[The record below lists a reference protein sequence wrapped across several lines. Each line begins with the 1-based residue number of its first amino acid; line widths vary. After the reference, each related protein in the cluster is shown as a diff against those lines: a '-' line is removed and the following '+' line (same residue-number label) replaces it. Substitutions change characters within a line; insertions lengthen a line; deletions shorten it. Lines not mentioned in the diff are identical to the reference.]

1 MSEFVKNP
9 LTRAVTE
16 EQVRAKLLELASEF
30 VDRAKGADDPAV
42 AQTYAESAA
51 VVFSSAQGRLRA
63 DGDPVP
69 DGG

>member
-1 MSEFVKNP
+1 MVDLKNP

-16 EQVRAKLLELASEF
+16 ESVRAKLLDLASEF
-30 VDRAKGADDPAV
+30 VDRAKGAADPAE

-63 DGDPVP
+63 EDVPP